1 MSRPITVST
10 ISLYLPSHVV
20 TIEENLARAQ
30 AAVKDALKGKPDF
43 ILLPE
48 FFAVLGVDPQTY
60 TTSVRQAADRWEQ
73 ITSPFQSLAN
83 ENKCYIILVGP
94 KWEGDAIYNTA
105 TLIGNSGEIVGHY
118 RKTHLA
124 PGETFIQ
131 AGSDYPVFDTAF
143 GRIAIM
149 ICMDIHYPEI
159 ARIYALRGAEI
170 LFWSTMSWGPT
181 DRFLTVLLAA
191 RAMDNQVYCVHSN
204 FSGLPFLPGKPRGR
218 ACIVGPDGEIRA
230 DTGHRPGIASAIID
244 LDEAYEYWVPGK
256 LKQELPTL
264 KEAHLG
270 LRRPETYTD
279 LVRTDIPWKQWQV
292 ENPILID
299 PTGEGVA
306 NEPGDA
312 SRLLVFE

>member
-1 MSRPITVST
+1 MSRSVRISS
-10 ISLYLPSHVV
+10 ISLYLPSHIV
-20 TIEENLARAQ
+20 TIEENLARAH
-30 AAVKDALKGKPDF
+30 AAVKDALKEKPDF
-43 ILLPE
+43 VLLPE

-60 TTSVRQAADRWEQ
+60 TSSVKQAADRWEQ
-73 ITSPFQSLAN
+73 IMVPFQSMAKKH
-83 ENKCYIILVGP
+83 KCHIIPVGP
-94 KWEGDAIYNTA
+94 KWEGDFIYNTA
-105 TLIGNSGEIVGHY
+105 TLISETGEISGHY

-131 AGSDYPVFDTAF
+131 PGSEYPVFETPL
-143 GRIAIM
+143 GRIAMM

-159 ARIYALRGAEI
+159 ARIFALRGAEI

-204 FSGLPFLPGKPRGR
+204 FAGLPFLPGKPRGR
-218 ACIVGPDGEIRA
+218 ACIVGPDGETRA

-244 LDEAYEYWVPGK
+244 LDEPYEYWVPGK

-270 LRRPETYTD
+270 LRRPETYSD
-279 LVRTDIPWKQWQV
+279 LVRTDIPREQWQV
-292 ENPILID
+292 KSPILVD
-299 PTGEGVA
+299 PTGDGEA
-306 NEPGDA
+306 NQAANA